1 MPKSHTKYSAA
12 TQSYSITTVEPVCH
26 VFGITQG
33 VGGQGKGMKLGMRLK
48 IPPHSSLCLPSP
60 VSAGPL
66 EGGSPFNITSP
77 RPSKAEL
84 GKT

>member
-12 TQSYSITTVEPVCH
+12 TQSYSITTVETVCH
-26 VFGITQG
+26 VFRITLG
-33 VGGQGKGMKLGMRLK
+33 VGGQGKSMKLGVRLK
-48 IPPHSSLCLPSP
+48 IPPLSSLCLPSP

-66 EGGSPFNITSP
+66 EGGSPFNIASL